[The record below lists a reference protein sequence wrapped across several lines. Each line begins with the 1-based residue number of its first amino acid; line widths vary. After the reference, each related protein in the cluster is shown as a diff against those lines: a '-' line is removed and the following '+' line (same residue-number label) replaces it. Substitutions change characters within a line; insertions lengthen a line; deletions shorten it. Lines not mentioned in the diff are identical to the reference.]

1 MSSLSRKLSQTSFV
15 SFFLISR
22 LKIAYFNF
30 CIALEIIGRLL
41 QWSLIFKVINK
52 PKTNDMYLVSSLNN

>member
-15 SFFLISR
+15 FFFKISR
-22 LKIAYFNF
+22 LKIAYFNL

-41 QWSLIFKVINK
+41 QWSL
-52 PKTNDMYLVSSLNN
+52 LVLSHISR

>member
-15 SFFLISR
+15 FFFKISR

-41 QWSLIFKVINK
+41 QWSLIVLSHI
-52 PKTNDMYLVSSLNN
+52 SRC